1 MDLEVVVLAA
11 GAGTR
16 MRSHWPKVLHT
27 LGGRPILAHVLEAA
41 QALEPSAI
49 RVVIGHGAESVR
61 EAFAYAPV
69 AFVEQPEQVGTGDAV
84 RRAGPDFAR
93 SDWVMVLNGDVPLL
107 CGETLQRWWGSLGE
121 SRAGLVL
128 LTAHLDD
135 PSGYGRIL
143 RESAG
148 GIAGIREEKDASA
161 AERGIGEVFTG
172 ILAAR
177 GPRLGPWLE
186 RLSDDNAQ
194 GEYYLTDIVAMAAD
208 EAGVAGFPL
217 PDPAEALGIN
227 DRAQLAVAEAAF
239 QRRAAQ
245 ALMAGG
251 VTLRDPARTAV
262 YGTVHPA
269 PDAVVDPGCQFEG
282 EVELAED
289 VHIGPGCYLR
299 DTRLGSGARIHGH
312 SHLDGADV
320 GPGAEVG
327 PFARLRGESVLEE
340 GARVGNFVETK
351 KARLGKG
358 VKANHLTYV
367 GDAEVGP
374 GANLGAG
381 TITCNYDGH
390 RKHKTTIGAGAFIG
404 SAVQLVAPVTV
415 GEGATIG
422 AGSTISRDAPAHA
435 LTVCRSRQFTRS
447 DWKRP
452 EDREHRADHDQESG
466 DRESEDRE
474 SGDKD

>member
-16 MRSHWPKVLHT
+16 MRSRWPKVLHT
-27 LGGRPILAHVLEAA
+27 LGGRPMLAHVLEAA
-41 QALEPSAI
+41 RALDPSAI

-61 EAFAYAPV
+61 GAFAEAPV
-69 AFVEQPEQVGTGDAV
+69 AFVEQPEQLGTGDALLH
-84 RRAGPDFAR
+84 AGPDFAR

-107 CGETLQRWWGSLGE
+107 RGETLQRWEESLAASG
-121 SRAGLVL
+121 AGLGL
-128 LTAHLDD
+128 LTAHLGD

-143 RESAG
+143 RDGTG
-148 GIAGIREEKDASA
+148 GIVGIREGRDAN
-161 AERGIGEVFTG
+161 AEERAIGEVFTG

-177 GPRLGPWLE
+177 GDRLGPWLE
-186 RLSDDNAQ
+186 RLSHDNVQ
-194 GEYYLTDIVAMAAD
+194 GEYYLTDIVAMAAR
-208 EAGVAGFPL
+208 EAGVVGFPL

-227 DRAQLAVAEAAF
+227 DRAQLADAEAAF
-239 QRRAAQ
+239 QRRTAQ
-245 ALMAGG
+245 ALMAAG
-251 VTLRDPARTAV
+251 VSLRDPARTAI
-262 YGTVHPA
+262 YGAVHPA
-269 PDAVVDPGCQFEG
+269 PDAIVDPGCQFEG
-282 EVELAED
+282 EVELAEA

-299 DTRLGSGARIHGH
+299 NTRLGPGVRIHAH

-320 GPGAEVG
+320 GPHAEVG
-327 PFARLRGESVLEE
+327 PSARLRGDTVLEE

-351 KARLGKG
+351 QARLGKG
-358 VKANHLTYV
+358 VKVNHLSYV

-390 RKHKTTIGAGAFIG
+390 RKHQTTIGAGAFIG

-435 LTVCRSRQFTRS
+435 LTVCRSRQITRK

-452 EDREHRADHDQESG
+452 EDRESMPG
-466 DRESEDRE
+466 DERE
-474 SGDKD
+474 SGDKG